1 MLKGKVALVT
11 GSVTGIGT
19 TTARALA
26 EMGCDIMLNGLGTTE
41 EIEHTKSTIAHDF
54 GVTVKYH
61 GADLAQRKEVEDL
74 AKSTQDQFGRLDILI
89 NNAVIRYYK
98 NVVDMD
104 PREWDHALAI
114 NLTAPV
120 DLARLTLPGM
130 IENKWGRI
138 VSMSSTL
145 GLSGKTGRMDYIATK
160 TALIGYTRAI
170 AAETLAWPDITCN
183 ALCPGS
189 VITPFIRQRIEGIAE
204 ERGLTFDEMAP
215 IYRKELGQNTD
226 FIQPERVSGVIAFL
240 CTDAAKDINGVSI
253 PIDGGLANTWME
265 QPAAG

>member
-1 MLKGKVALVT
+1 MLKGRVALVT
-11 GSVTGIGT
+11 GSVVGIGR

-26 EMGCDIMLNGLGTTE
+26 QLGCDIMLNGLGSQR
-41 EIEHTKSTIAHDF
+41 EIDEAKAEIANDF
-54 GVTVKYH
+54 GVAVKYH
-61 GADLAQRKEVEDL
+61 GADLARRSQVEDL

-98 NVVDMD
+98 KVVDMD
-104 PREWDHALAI
+104 PKEWDHALAI

-130 IENKWGRI
+130 IDNKWGRI

-145 GLSGKTGRMDYIATK
+145 GLSGRSGRMDYIATK

-189 VITPFIRQRIEGIAE
+189 VLTPFIRRRIEGIAQQ
-204 ERGLTFDEMAP
+204 RGMSYEEMAP

-226 FIQPERVSGVIAFL
+226 FIEPERVSGVIAFL
-240 CTDAAKDINGVSI
+240 CTDAAKDINGVAL
-253 PIDGGLANTWME
+253 PIDGGLANTWMQHDLE
-265 QPAAG
+265 

>member
-11 GSVTGIGT
+11 GSVVGIGQ

-26 EMGCDIMLNGLGTTE
+26 EMGCDIMLNGLGSAE
-41 EIEHTKSTIAHDF
+41 EIEQTKSSIANDF
-54 GVTVKYH
+54 GVNVKYH
-61 GADLAQRKEVEDL
+61 GADLAHRSQVEDL

-98 NVVDMD
+98 RVVDMD
-104 PREWDHALAI
+104 PKEWDHALAI

-120 DLARLTLPGM
+120 DLARLALPGM
-130 IENKWGRI
+130 IHNEWGRI
-138 VSMSSTL
+138 ISMSSTM
-145 GLSGKTGRMDYIATK
+145 GLSGKSGRIDYIATK

-189 VITPFIRQRIEGIAE
+189 VLTPFIRKRIQGIAD
-204 ERGLTFDEMAP
+204 ERGISFEEMAP
-215 IYRKELGQNTD
+215 IYRSDIGQNTD
-226 FIQPERVSGVIAFL
+226 FIEPERVSCVIAFL

-253 PIDGGLANTWME
+253 PIDGGLSNTWM
-265 QPAAG
+265 QQGTD